1 MTDSARPDPDRL
13 LARMREPAGH
23 ESRGRL
29 KIFLGASPGVGKTFA
44 MLEAARAAVVA
55 GRAVVAGVV
64 ETHGRAETAR
74 LLDGIERLPMAQL
87 AYRGKVLEEFDLD
100 GALTRRP
107 ALILMDE
114 LAHTNA
120 PGSRHAKRWQDVH
133 ELLAAGIDVYS
144 TVNIQ
149 HIESLNDVVAQITG
163 VTVRETIPDAV
174 LDGAAE
180 LELVDV
186 SPEVLIQR
194 LREGKVYLPAQAER
208 ALEHFFTRGN
218 LMALRELALRRT
230 AQQVDAE
237 MLDWREEAGIQRAL
251 PASERVLVALPAGPE
266 ATRLVRAGWRLATA
280 LRADCLVLHVETAEV
295 RARSESDRR
304 AVVDALR
311 LAEELGARAQTVTGT
326 DAGDELLAW
335 ARDENVTRVVLGRSQ
350 RAGWWRRLRAS
361 PVDRLLASQDGL
373 DVHVLAPRERQT
385 EPRQRPP
392 LSPWRGTW
400 RDYAVALLWVGIAAV
415 VGFLV
420 RDILSTTDIAM
431 IFLLAVAF
439 AGARSRPGPGVAA
452 AVGSIAVFD
461 FAFVPPYYT
470 FAVTD
475 GRYLITFVV
484 MLVVAIAVSRLT
496 SRTREQ
502 AVAAR
507 ARERQTGALLELA
520 QELAVASEPGRV
532 AQAVARRIHDSIGAD
547 VAVLLTAVGDTL
559 ALASPSPIVLDEK
572 ELTVARWA
580 RDRRESAGFG
590 TATLPTATA
599 FWAPLIVAG
608 GAVGALGVRPQGG
621 DLLREP
627 ERRQFLDAVAG
638 QAAVALERLRLAERA
653 QHDQIEI
660 EGERLRTALLSSL
673 SHDLRTPLAAVEGAA
688 TTLRRDLGRLDPTV
702 REELLATILDEAH
715 RMGRLIGNLLDMVR
729 VESGSLQVQREW
741 QSLEEIV
748 GVALLRLD
756 ALLAPLRVRVEV
768 PPDLPLLRVDG
779 LLIEQ
784 VLVNLLENAVRYGNS
799 GGEITVTASR
809 QGEQILVAVAD
820 RGPGVTESDVER
832 IFEKFQ
838 RGDGAPAGGIGLGL
852 AICRAIVAAHGGT
865 IGAERRDG
873 GGLRVVFALPLPA
886 DQPAPVPEG
895 IT

>member
-1 MTDSARPDPDRL
+1 MTDSSRPDPDLL
-13 LARMREPAGH
+13 LARLRAPVGQ

-44 MLEAARAAVVA
+44 MLEAARAALAA
-55 GRAVVAGVV
+55 GRTVVAGVV

-133 ELLAAGIDVYS
+133 ELLAAGIEVYS

-251 PASERVLVALPAGPE
+251 PASERVLVALPAGTE

-295 RARSESDRR
+295 RASSESDRR

-400 RDYAVALLWVGIAAV
+400 RDYAFALLWVGIAAA

-439 AGARSRPGPGVAA
+439 AGAR
-452 AVGSIAVFD
+452 
-461 FAFVPPYYT
+461 
-470 FAVTD
+470 
-475 GRYLITFVV
+475 
-484 MLVVAIAVSRLT
+484 
-496 SRTREQ
+496 
-502 AVAAR
+502 
-507 ARERQTGALLELA
+507 
-520 QELAVASEPGRV
+520 
-532 AQAVARRIHDSIGAD
+532 
-547 VAVLLTAVGDTL
+547 
-559 ALASPSPIVLDEK
+559 
-572 ELTVARWA
+572 
-580 RDRRESAGFG
+580 
-590 TATLPTATA
+590 
-599 FWAPLIVAG
+599 
-608 GAVGALGVRPQGG
+608 
-621 DLLREP
+621 
-627 ERRQFLDAVAG
+627 
-638 QAAVALERLRLAERA
+638 
-653 QHDQIEI
+653 
-660 EGERLRTALLSSL
+660 
-673 SHDLRTPLAAVEGAA
+673 
-688 TTLRRDLGRLDPTV
+688 
-702 REELLATILDEAH
+702 
-715 RMGRLIGNLLDMVR
+715 
-729 VESGSLQVQREW
+729 
-741 QSLEEIV
+741 
-748 GVALLRLD
+748 
-756 ALLAPLRVRVEV
+756 
-768 PPDLPLLRVDG
+768 
-779 LLIEQ
+779 
-784 VLVNLLENAVRYGNS
+784 
-799 GGEITVTASR
+799 
-809 QGEQILVAVAD
+809 
-820 RGPGVTESDVER
+820 
-832 IFEKFQ
+832 
-838 RGDGAPAGGIGLGL
+838 
-852 AICRAIVAAHGGT
+852 
-865 IGAERRDG
+865 
-873 GGLRVVFALPLPA
+873 
-886 DQPAPVPEG
+886 
-895 IT
+895 